1 MPKLKNTASSL
12 NINKDWIIMTRNYIR
27 KIVFAGL
34 VAALYIALTIA
45 SYPLAYE
52 AVQFRISEALTIL
65 PFFFP
70 FAIPGIVIGVFISNL
85 IGPFGLVDAIVG
97 GSASLIAAV
106 FTMWIGKRW
115 REAKLSKALACF
127 PPVFFNAV
135 IIGAMIAYFM
145 LSYNETDSFITAFL
159 FSGLWV
165 GFGQLV
171 VMYAIGFPLM
181 ILLPKMKII
190 DRLSMIYNR
199 GET

>member
-1 MPKLKNTASSL
+1 
-12 NINKDWIIMTRNYIR
+12 MTKTKSYIR

-34 VAALYIALTIA
+34 IAALYIALTVA

-70 FAIPGIVIGVFISNL
+70 FTVPGIVIGVFISNL

-97 GSASLIAAV
+97 GSASLIAALC
-106 FTMWIGKRW
+106 TMWIGMRW
-115 REAKLSKALACF
+115 RSSKWTKALACF
-127 PPVFFNAV
+127 PPVLFNAV
-135 IIGAMIAYFM
+135 FIGAMVAYFM
-145 LSYNETDSFITAFL
+145 LSYNETDNFMMAFL

-165 GFGQLV
+165 GFGQII
-171 VMYAIGFPLM
+171 VMYALGFPLM

-190 DRLSMIYNR
+190 DRLNIIYNG
-199 GET
+199 GEAV

>member
-1 MPKLKNTASSL
+1 MSKIS
-12 NINKDWIIMTRNYIR
+12 IR

-34 VAALYIALTIA
+34 IAALYIALTVA

-70 FAIPGIVIGVFISNL
+70 FAVSGIVIGVFISNL

-97 GSASLIAAV
+97 GCASLIAAL
-106 FTMWIGKRW
+106 FTMWIGMRW
-115 REAKLSKALACF
+115 RDSKWSKALACF
-127 PPVFFNAV
+127 PPVLFNA
-135 IIGAMIAYFM
+135 ILIGAMIAYFM
-145 LSYNETDSFITAFL
+145 LSYNETDSFMAAFL
-159 FSGLWV
+159 ISGLWV

-181 ILLPKMKII
+181 IILPKMKII
-190 DRLSMIYNR
+190 DRLSIIYN
-199 GET
+199 GGDS

>member
-1 MPKLKNTASSL
+1 MVYKLKSIS
-12 NINKDWIIMTRNYIR
+12 IR

-34 VAALYIALTIA
+34 IAALYIALTIA

-70 FAIPGIVIGVFISNL
+70 FAVPGIVVGVFISNL

-97 GSASLIAAV
+97 GSASLIAALC
-106 FTMWIGKRW
+106 TMWIGMRW
-115 REAKLSKALACF
+115 REQKWSKALACF
-127 PPVFFNAV
+127 PPVLFNAI

-145 LSYNETDSFITAFL
+145 LSYNETDSFMGAFVV
-159 FSGLWV
+159 SGMWV
-165 GFGQLV
+165 GFGQLA

-181 ILLPKMKII
+181 IILPKMKVIN
-190 DRLSMIYNR
+190 RLSIIYNG
-199 GET
+199 GEAQ

>member
-1 MPKLKNTASSL
+1 MSKIS
-12 NINKDWIIMTRNYIR
+12 IR

-34 VAALYIALTIA
+34 IAALYIALTVA

-70 FAIPGIVIGVFISNL
+70 FAVPGIVIGVFISNL

-97 GSASLIAAV
+97 GSASLVAAL
-106 FTMWIGKRW
+106 FTMWIGMRW
-115 REAKLSKALACF
+115 RESNWSKALACF
-127 PPVFFNAV
+127 PPVIINA
-135 IIGAMIAYFM
+135 IFIGAMIAYFM
-145 LSYNETDSFITAFL
+145 LSYNETDSFMTAFL
-159 FSGLWV
+159 VSGLWV

-181 ILLPKMKII
+181 IILPKMKII
-190 DRLSMIYNR
+190 DRLNIIYS
-199 GET
+199 GGGTQ